1 MKKNDV
7 KNGRYYFLM
16 LFASLWGSFLFGG
29 VAIMIF
35 DDGKYTFERIKYAS
49 LIAMVFPSLLLALL
63 SFSALKKKTNRWQ
76 VAIWALALP
85 VAVEV
90 LAYYYFDYGYLPSNY
105 LPENDCRH
113 FMGTSAYSMV
123 CELEKGKGVRK
134 APSAVINYQDSA
146 SGMTPLLFCIRKGY
160 YDEAV
165 ELLENEASP
174 NIVDCNR
181 RTSPLIELCQSH
193 LSDSAKSLNKRR
205 LLDALLDKGADV
217 NYMVECK
224 WPLMIMASIRNTDI
238 AWCNQLI
245 NSGANLNLRVK
256 QQDDYLHE
264 CYKENESALNMAVY
278 QGNFELAMIMIHQ
291 GADTTGYR
299 DWMFDIVQ
307 SRYKKELD
315 KDKYAQTLF
324 EYLSH

>member
-1 MKKNDV
+1 MKKID
-7 KNGRYYFLM
+7 KDRIYFL
-16 LFASLWGSFLFGG
+16 LLLAFLGGSCLFGG
-29 VAIMIF
+29 VAVMIF
-35 DDGKYTFERIKYAS
+35 DEGKYTFEGIRYAS
-49 LIAMVFPSLLLALL
+49 LIALPFPCLLLSLLL
-63 SFSALKKKTNRWQ
+63 FSALMKKTNRWQ
-76 VAIWALALP
+76 VVMWAWLLP
-85 VAVEV
+85 FAVEGF
-90 LAYYYFDYGYLPSNY
+90 AYYYFDYGYFPPDY
-105 LPENDCRH
+105 LPENDSRH
-113 FMGTSAYSMV
+113 FMGTPAYSLV
-123 CELEKGKGVRK
+123 RDIEDGKGV
-134 APSAVINYQDSA
+134 STEYLSTIDYQDSV

-245 NSGANLNLRVK
+245 KSGANLNLRVK
-256 QQDDYLHE
+256 RQDDYLHE